1 MTSLA
6 RIHLAPAHPCMGWVS
21 MNRYWQALRA
31 ESAGDTDVQSLV
43 TEGPL
48 EAPAASRLKRQWIRR
63 IAYPWQVRSKVQ
75 NGVLHV
81 LDHSFADLLSQVP
94 SAVKTVVT
102 VHDLIPLTD
111 PGDLTL
117 AQQQRFQKTV
127 RWVAKADRVVC
138 VSQHT
143 AGEVQRLLRVATD
156 KLKVLPNG
164 ASKLPEAD
172 ARMAQRLASLPPY
185 IFSVGG
191 TSPRK
196 NLPFLIPLVKQL
208 AERGQ
213 RATVVRAGAL
223 LDLALASA
231 IREQGD
237 LIELG
242 PVDDDE
248 LAAAYAAAALT
259 LVPSTQEGFGLPVLE
274 AMQAGCPVVYSL
286 ATSLPEVAG
295 KAGLGFEL
303 TDIHA
308 AASHCWR
315 ILTDAEVR
323 VQCRIAGLERAAQ
336 FTWRSH
342 WRGLRTLYEE
352 LLKA

>member
-1 MTSLA
+1 MTSSA

-31 ESAGDTDVQSLV
+31 ESAEDADVRSLV
-43 TEGPL
+43 AEGQV
-48 EAPAASRLKRQWIRR
+48 EAPASSRLKRQWIRR
-63 IAYPWQVRSKVQ
+63 IAYPWQVRTQVQ
-75 NGVLHV
+75 SGVLHV
-81 LDHSFADLLSQVP
+81 LDHSFADLLSQVSP
-94 SAVKTVVT
+94 RVKTVVT

-117 AQQQRFQKTV
+117 AQRQRFQKTV
-127 RWVAKADRVVC
+127 SWVARADKVVC

-143 AGEVQRLLRVATD
+143 AGEVQRLLGVTTD
-156 KLKVLPNG
+156 KLQVLPNG
-164 ASKLPEAD
+164 TSKLPTAD
-172 ARMAQRLASLPPY
+172 GSMVQRLASLPPF

-191 TSPRK
+191 TRPRK
-196 NLPFLIPLVKQL
+196 NLPLLIPLVKQL

-213 RATVVRAGAL
+213 RVPIVRAGVL
-223 LDLALASA
+223 LDAALASA
-231 IREQGD
+231 IREHGE

-242 PVDDDE
+242 PVDDSE

-303 TDIHA
+303 TDVHA
-308 AASHCWR
+308 AVDHCWR
-315 ILTDAEVR
+315 VLTDAEVR
-323 VQCRIAGLERAAQ
+323 AQCRIAGLERAAQ

-342 WRGLRTLYEE
+342 WLGLRTLYEE
-352 LLKA
+352 LLNA